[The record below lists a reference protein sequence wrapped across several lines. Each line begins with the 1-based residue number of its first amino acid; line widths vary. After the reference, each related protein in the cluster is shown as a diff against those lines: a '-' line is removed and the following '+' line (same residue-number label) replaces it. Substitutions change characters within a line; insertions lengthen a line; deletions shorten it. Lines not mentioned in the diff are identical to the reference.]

1 MIVKK
6 IYIFILA
13 ICFLVCLYSCKNNK
27 KEIRFNSEIRFDSY
41 DEMTI
46 RTLEDPNSITKIYKK
61 ELIKDFEDII
71 NQAEL
76 IKINNTN
83 ENGWIILCNIYKN
96 KQITNSLSI
105 LNNTIR
111 FDKKTYK
118 INKEDYERIVGY
130 IKKISEVN
138 TYNKSTN

>member
-6 IYIFILA
+6 IYIFILS

-27 KEIRFNSEIRFDSY
+27 KQIRFDSEIRFDSY

-61 ELIKDFEDII
+61 EFIKDFEDII

-83 ENGWIILCNIYKN
+83 ENGWIILCNIYKD
-96 KQITNSLSI
+96 KQIANSLSI
-105 LNNTIR
+105 LNNTIS

-130 IKKISEVN
+130 IKKISEMN
-138 TYNKSTN
+138 TYDKNTN

>member
-6 IYIFILA
+6 IYIFILS

-27 KEIRFNSEIRFDSY
+27 KQIRFDSEIRFDSY

-61 ELIKDFEDII
+61 EFIKDFEDII

-83 ENGWIILCNIYKN
+83 ENGWIILCNIYKD
-96 KQITNSLSI
+96 KQIANSLSI
-105 LNNTIR
+105 LNNTIS

-130 IKKISEVN
+130 IKKISEMN
-138 TYNKSTN
+138 TYDKNIN

>member
-1 MIVKK
+1 MKK
-6 IYIFILA
+6 IYIFILS

-27 KEIRFNSEIRFDSY
+27 KQIRFDSEIRFDSY

-61 ELIKDFEDII
+61 EFIKDFEDII

-83 ENGWIILCNIYKN
+83 ENGWIILCNIYKD
-96 KQITNSLSI
+96 KQIANSLSI
-105 LNNTIR
+105 LNNTIS

-130 IKKISEVN
+130 IKKISEEN
-138 TYNKSTN
+138 TYDKNTN

>member
-6 IYIFILA
+6 IYIFILF
-13 ICFLVCLYSCKNNK
+13 ICFLVCLYLCKNNK
-27 KEIRFNSEIRFDSY
+27 KEIRFDSY

-46 RTLEDPNSITKIYKK
+46 RTLEDPNSITKIYEK

-105 LNNTIR
+105 LNNTIS

-118 INKEDYERIVGY
+118 INKEDYERIVGC

-138 TYNKSTN
+138 TYNKNTN

>member
-1 MIVKK
+1 MKK

>member
-6 IYIFILA
+6 IYIFILF
-13 ICFLVCLYSCKNNK
+13 ICFLVCLYLCKNNK
-27 KEIRFNSEIRFDSY
+27 KEILFDSEIRFDSY

-46 RTLEDPNSITKIYKK
+46 RTLEDPNSITKIYEK

-71 NQAEL
+71 NQSEL

-105 LNNTIR
+105 LNNTIS

-130 IKKISEVN
+130 IEKISEVN
-138 TYNKSTN
+138 TYDKNTN

>member
-6 IYIFILA
+6 IYIFILS

-27 KEIRFNSEIRFDSY
+27 KQIRFDSEIRFDSY

-61 ELIKDFEDII
+61 EFIKDFEDII

-83 ENGWIILCNIYKN
+83 ENGWIILCNIYKD
-96 KQITNSLSI
+96 KQIANSLSI
-105 LNNTIR
+105 LNNTIS

-130 IKKISEVN
+130 IKKISEEN
-138 TYNKSTN
+138 TYDKNTN